1 MIGTKVKMEPC
12 YECNACVNVDTVK
25 CKKCDKWHCEDCAE
39 DYTNGGICNTCM
51 VKVLLK
57 IKVQVDKKHQR
68 QQIEA
73 EFKEKHEE
81 KKRRKQKKIIVT
93 DTVSPTKGKR
103 YLMRGGATTSK
114 LDYIGYY
121 TDYPYWCRCTGL
133 AWHKDGRFLEKG
145 ESPRDLI
152 KEIEEDD

>member
-1 MIGTKVKMEPC
+1 ME
-12 YECNACVNVDTVK
+12 VIVDTCLTCLNLDISQ
-25 CKKCDKWHCEDCAE
+25 CKKCSSSYCDDCMDGE
-39 DYTNGGICNTCM
+39 ICNTC
-51 VKVLLK
+51 KLKALLK
-57 IKVQVDKKHQR
+57 LKEVVDKKHQR

-81 KKRRKQKKIIVT
+81 KKKRRQKKIEVT
-93 DTVSPTKGKR
+93 DTVLPSKGKR
-103 YLMRGGATTSK
+103 YEMRGGAVTSK

-152 KEIEEDD
+152 KEIEEDE